1 MSQALEAIDDLDLSH
16 EQDWRV
22 RALSSLAA
30 ANNAIAHGL
39 AEQARAHI
47 GDVAQAIIDD
57 FLDGDEPE

>member
-1 MSQALEAIDDLDLSH
+1 MSQAIEKIDDLDLSH

-30 ANNAIAHGL
+30 ANNAISHGL
-39 AEQARAHI
+39 TEQARAHI
-47 GDVAQAIIDD
+47 GEAAQAIIDD